1 MGQATLDL
9 PDPLE
14 PAAAPASHEGAD
26 DLLAQLAGDEID
38 RLLAEA
44 EVDEG
49 RTEPAAGATPAR
61 APAVDASFDAAL
73 MGAAASPSQNPIIP
87 VPQAPPQAQT
97 LPVVSMAPAPPA
109 PPPTL
114 TQQMQQVFAGITP
127 VIEPPPG
134 VLDTPAT
141 KVVDA
146 KVIDTQIASDV
157 PARLIT
163 GDENFTPVVVAP
175 VDGGTSLAERDGLRA
190 GEIEALTADPLGELD
205 EPEPEARVPLVLK
218 PLVWINAP
226 FAAVPEGASEALG
239 KVAIVTLVNAIGVL
253 AYVLIFR
260 KH

>member
-14 PAAAPASHEGAD
+14 PAAAPATPAAAD
-26 DLLAQLAGDEID
+26 DLLAQLANDEID

-44 EVDEG
+44 EFEPEKHG
-49 RTEPAAGATPAR
+49 KPAPAANAPPR
-61 APAVDASFDAAL
+61 SPAVDAAFDAAL
-73 MGAAASPSQNPIIP
+73 KGAAGSQPS
-87 VPQAPPQAQT
+87 PQAQT
-97 LPVVSMAPAPPA
+97 LPVVANAPAPPA
-109 PPPTL
+109 PSTL
-114 TQQMQQVFAGITP
+114 SQQMQQVFAGTTP
-127 VIEPPPG
+127 VTAAAPDVIDVPG
-134 VLDTPAT
+134 VA
-141 KVVDA
+141 KIVDA
-146 KVIDTQIASDV
+146 KVIDTQLAPSG
-157 PARLIT
+157 PAKLANNA
-163 GDENFTPVVVAP
+163 ELTPVVVAP

-205 EPEPEARVPLVLK
+205 EPESEARVPLVLK

-226 FAAVPEGASEALG
+226 FAAVPEGAREALG